1 MASWKKRQ
9 VPVWWAWEWHRLNV
23 TAPI

>member
-9 VPVWWAWEWHRLNV
+9 VPAWWAWEWHRLNV